1 MSQHYL
7 KVYWLFLALGRRKV
21 GFVRIG
27 TYAPVGSS
35 SSIQILAELSGLCGL
50 KDKKERQIRENA

>member
-7 KVYWLFLALGRRKV
+7 KVYWLFLALGRREV

-27 TYAPVGSS
+27 TYAPVGSP